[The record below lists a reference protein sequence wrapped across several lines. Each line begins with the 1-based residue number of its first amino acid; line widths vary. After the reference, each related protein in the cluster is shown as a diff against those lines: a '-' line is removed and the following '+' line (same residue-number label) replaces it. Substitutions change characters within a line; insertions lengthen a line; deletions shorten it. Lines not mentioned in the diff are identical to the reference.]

1 MKAFIASPLIY
12 NQKAK
17 LIEETPQ
24 IHKRKASFGT
34 VVATKNEL
42 TTDQSL
48 QVNSITNETNYIP

>member
-1 MKAFIASPLIY
+1 MASPLIY

-42 TTDQSL
+42 TTGQSL
-48 QVNSITNETNYIP
+48 QVNSIANETSYVP